1 MVLCEYATAP
11 HCMCRWL
18 WTWHSG
24 RIESVVQDGTGRV
37 RAYPIGMVFALI
49 YVVYVVTSASPT
61 KGVSSG
67 AIEVVSA
74 HKHEQH
80 GM

>member
-1 MVLCEYATAP
+1 M
-11 HCMCRWL
+11 
-18 WTWHSG
+18 
-24 RIESVVQDGTGRV
+24 QDGTGRV
-37 RAYPIGMVFALI
+37 RAYPMGMVFALI